1 MTTMVSTMKNLHCFF
16 IQCSVKINL
25 EWSLGMITEFLFRC
39 SFAFSLTQMNS
50 NIVHESG
57 KHSSVKLPRIDRP
70 TFCLFELLFGHATE
84 NHNSN
89 RQVNC
94 YWVCLKS
101 SIHLSGMTVSTV
113 AEELRHNPRLTKSKE
128 EFVEIM
134 KSLGLTKPKK
144 MGKTL
149 CGWTIV
155 YWMLHVC
162 LLIFW
167 HLTVNSRNVNSYTRR
182 RAVSFC
188 WSLLLFFMDF
198 YYN

>member
-144 MGKTL
+144 MGKTH
-149 CGWTIV
+149 CGWTV
-155 YWMLHVC
+155 VLDV
-162 LLIFW
+162 
-167 HLTVNSRNVNSYTRR
+167 TRL
-182 RAVSFC
+182 SFN
-188 WSLLLFFMDF
+188 FF
-198 YYN
+198 YIWQSIQETWVHKT